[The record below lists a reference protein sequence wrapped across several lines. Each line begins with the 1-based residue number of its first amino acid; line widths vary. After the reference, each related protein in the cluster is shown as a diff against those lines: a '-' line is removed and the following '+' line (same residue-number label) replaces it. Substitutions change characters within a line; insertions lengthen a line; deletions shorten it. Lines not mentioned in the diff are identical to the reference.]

1 MTRDRHGWLFA
12 DDPARRAYARAA
24 LREASDGSGRVAL
37 RYGRPFVASEIDEL
51 AACMLEVA
59 AELGQQLSWW
69 EHPSGWIG
77 MLTPAYGDPVAS

>member
-1 MTRDRHGWLFA
+1 
-12 DDPARRAYARAA
+12 
-24 LREASDGSGRVAL
+24 L
-37 RYGRPFVASEIDEL
+37 RYGRPFVATEIDEL